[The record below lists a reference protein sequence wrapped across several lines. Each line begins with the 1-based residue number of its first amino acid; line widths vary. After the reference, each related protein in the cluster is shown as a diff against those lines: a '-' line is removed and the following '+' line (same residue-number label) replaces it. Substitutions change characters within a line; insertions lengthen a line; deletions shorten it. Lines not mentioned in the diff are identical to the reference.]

1 MVVSRS
7 SETQPAKCGPY
18 RGSAV
23 QRVQHRDEGDGCGA
37 AGKRVEAK
45 AWRQGGAVVSE
56 LQRRFELALVEL
68 GKARRAN

>member
-1 MVVSRS
+1 MVVSCS

-18 RGSAV
+18 RGSVV
-23 QRVQHRDEGDGCGA
+23 QQVQHRDEGDGCGA

-45 AWRQGGAVVSE
+45 AWRRGGAVVSE
-56 LQRRFELALVEL
+56 LQRRFELALAEL